1 MRTFMAA
8 ALVAAL
14 TVPAYSQ
21 SPGGM
26 GGAGAGAG
34 GGRGGGRQLSSA
46 TVDPEKKKAEDKAF
60 NDAIKRIPLPDK
72 KFDPWGQVREPKH

>member
-21 SPGGM
+21 SPGGI
-26 GGAGAGAG
+26 GGAG
-34 GGRGGGRQLSSA
+34 GGRGGGGRQPSSA
-46 TVDPEKKKAEDKAF
+46 PADPEKKKSEDKAF
-60 NDAIKRIPLPDK
+60 NDAVKRIPLPDK
-72 KFDPWGQVREPKH
+72 KFDPWGVVREVKH